1 MVVAKL
7 GLAKAIAVGLVPTIP
22 GGIVKIVAAAL
33 ICLKVRDHMKL

>member
-7 GLAKAIAVGLVPTIP
+7 NLVKAIAVGLTPTVP
-22 GGIVKIVAAAL
+22 GGVLKIVVAAL